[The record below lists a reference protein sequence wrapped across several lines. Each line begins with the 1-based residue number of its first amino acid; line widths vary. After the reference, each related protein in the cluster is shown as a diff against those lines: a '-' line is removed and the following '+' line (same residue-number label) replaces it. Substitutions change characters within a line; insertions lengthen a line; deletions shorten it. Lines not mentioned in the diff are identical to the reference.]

1 MDGVEGSYP
10 EMPLACK
17 HCHPP
22 EPRFDQHPKNMGLN
36 FAWSSNGN
44 ELLLQEAQ
52 DRLGSEDLEGSMYFS
67 GTGGMRPGHVV
78 KLEPVAQ
85 NQQAGA

>member
-1 MDGVEGSYP
+1 MST
-10 EMPLACK
+10 
-17 HCHPP
+17 
-22 EPRFDQHPKNMGLN
+22 RFDQHPKNMGLN

-52 DRLGSEDLEGSMYFS
+52 DRLGSDDLEGASTSTVEGREPGSMYFS

-85 NQQAGA
+85 NQQELAA